1 VRSIC
6 ARQRRSHALI
16 PGGCASKSVD
26 YGSAEEQRVPA
37 EPGLEGPI
45 YRGRSPMP
53 TYVLLVNYTDQGIRD
68 VKDSPQRVDKTR
80 EIARRFG
87 AEVKDV
93 YLTMGNYDFVIPVDA
108 PDDRAIAKLALSL
121 GALGNIRT
129 TTLRAFSE
137 SEFRELVKDLS

>member
-1 VRSIC
+1 
-6 ARQRRSHALI
+6 
-16 PGGCASKSVD
+16 
-26 YGSAEEQRVPA
+26 
-37 EPGLEGPI
+37 
-45 YRGRSPMP
+45 MP

-108 PDDRAIAKLALSL
+108 PDDGAIAKLALSL

>member
-1 VRSIC
+1 
-6 ARQRRSHALI
+6 
-16 PGGCASKSVD
+16 
-26 YGSAEEQRVPA
+26 
-37 EPGLEGPI
+37 
-45 YRGRSPMP
+45 MP